1 MINRV
6 VLVGRLTKDPEL
18 RQTGTGIAVA
28 TFSLAVNR
36 TFTSQSGEREADF
49 VPIVVWRK
57 QAENVA
63 QYIGKGSLVGVEG
76 RLQTRTYEAQDGGT
90 RFIME
95 VVADSV
101 QFLEPRG
108 ASANR
113 QQNNYGGGQQ
123 YSNNNNNAG
132 NFGGA
137 TAQPQQQQ
145 QQQPANQNVDFSF
158 ENDNSFDISDDDLP
172 F

>member
-18 RQTGTGIAVA
+18 RQTQTGISVA
-28 TFSLAVNR
+28 TFTLATNR
-36 TFTSQSGEREADF
+36 TFANQSGEREADY
-49 VPIVVWRK
+49 VPCVIWRK

-63 QYIGKGSLVGVEG
+63 QYVGKGSLVGVEG
-76 RLQTRTYEAQDGGT
+76 RLQTRSYDAADGT
-90 RFIME
+90 KRFVME

-101 QFLEPRG
+101 QFLESRNARSGG
-108 ASANR
+108 AGQVAAN
-113 QQNNYGGGQQ
+113 NNY
-123 YSNNNNNAG
+123 NNNPG
-132 NFGGA
+132 
-137 TAQPQQQQ
+137 Q
-145 QQQPANQNVDFSF
+145 ANQNAPADVAFSF

>member
-6 VLVGRLTKDPEL
+6 VLVGRLTKDPDL

-63 QYIGKGSLVGVEG
+63 QYIGKGSLVGIEG
-76 RLQTRTYEAQDGGT
+76 RLQTRTYEAKDGGT

-101 QFLEPRG
+101 QFLE
-108 ASANR
+108 NR
-113 QQNNYGGGQQ
+113 
-123 YSNNNNNAG
+123 SNNQSSQ
-132 NFGGA
+132 
-137 TAQPQQQQ
+137 TAQTQNANTQTNGYQS
-145 QQQPANQNVDFSF
+145 QPKNQNVDFSF
-158 ENDNSFDISDDDLP
+158 DKAAAYEISDDDLP